1 MHLTLIDAEKDFLG
15 YIWGQILWVVN
26 GSVKILGK
34 CAEVQGLHITLY
46 SPCQAPCWAVCE
58 SGAIFLGWHQNVGQF
73 LSHTM
78 AGQGIGGWYED
89 NDLYEDEKAPQIGWK
104 GSWNRQIGVSPLKQ
118 LLLWVLL
125 HFVVLTLTQTSSW
138 KVLGN
143 LTTWLLFFFVTYILS
158 AWQSFSFPPGIIC
171 VIGQV
176 GARVVFSRPGTT
188 EALQGLIS
196 FPHISNL
203 LQVNYPTHYHPILTH
218 ILIAFHTIFV
228 HILHN
233 QVRGGD
239 LLLS

>member
-1 MHLTLIDAEKDFLG
+1 MLRKTFWVT
-15 YIWGQILWVVN
+15 WGQILWVVN

-34 CAEVQGLHITLY
+34 CAHVLGFHLVWPLS
-46 SPCQAPCWAVCE
+46 SPMLSRVW
-58 SGAIFLGWHQNVGQF
+58 GAIFRGWHQNVGQF

-104 GSWNRQIGVSPLKQ
+104 GRWNRQIGVSPLKQ

-125 HFVVLTLTQTSSW
+125 HFIVLTLTQTSSW

-143 LTTWLLFFFVTYILS
+143 LTAWLLFFFVTYILS

-203 LQVNYPTHYHPILTH
+203 LQVNYQP
-218 ILIAFHTIFV
+218 
-228 HILHN
+228 
-233 QVRGGD
+233 
-239 LLLS
+239 LLLPTFRSTTQQYQW

>member
-1 MHLTLIDAEKDFLG
+1 MLKKTFWVT
-15 YIWGQILWVVN
+15 WGQILWVVN

-34 CAEVQGLHITLY
+34 CAEVQGFHITLY

-58 SGAIFLGWHQNVGQF
+58 SGAIFWGWHQNVGQF

-104 GSWNRQIGVSPLKQ
+104 GRWNRQIGVSPLKQ

-125 HFVVLTLTQTSSW
+125 HFIVLTLTQTSSW

-143 LTTWLLFFFVTYILS
+143 LATWLLFLFVTYILS

-203 LQVNYPTHYHPILTH
+203 LQVNYQP
-218 ILIAFHTIFV
+218 
-228 HILHN
+228 
-233 QVRGGD
+233 
-239 LLLS
+239 LLLPNFRSTTQQYHW